1 MVRYIERLLAF
12 LRFVFKMITPS
23 YSATATER
31 VLPRM
36 ALDFTT
42 ASLDSRVTV
51 TRALNT
57 ATAVNSSGFIAVVN
71 ANLPRFDYN
80 PVTLACKG
88 LLIEEARTNILTYS
102 AQLENA
108 AWTRLNATVT
118 ADAAVSPDGGTNADK
133 LIGTAGLANIAV
145 FQSPALTAS
154 TAYTE
159 TVYAKKAEWSWVAL
173 EIRGESADAIQAWFN
188 LNTGA
193 VGTIVGAGTA
203 TITDAG
209 NGWYRCSLTRT
220 MGATTTSPRVRIYPT
235 NANTLFSTG
244 DGTSGIFAWGAQL
257 EAGAFATSYIPTTTT
272 SLTRNAD
279 VVSMTGTN
287 FSDWYNAS
295 EGTFVASGYS
305 VYSVVGANPLIYAS
319 DGTENNYL
327 RLLANNVSSSTVNVS
342 GVAQA
347 NFSFG
352 SPTVNSA
359 INDYVLA
366 YKLNSFCAAYNSST
380 GTDVSGTLP
389 VVDRLQIGQRAS
401 GTLMSGTIKRIYYYN
416 IRLTNNECLT
426 LSQRSIRGA

>member
-1 MVRYIERLLAF
+1 
-12 LRFVFKMITPS
+12 MITPS

-57 ATAVNSSGFIAVVN
+57 ATAINSSGFVAVVN

-102 AQLENA
+102 EQFDNA
-108 AWTRLNATVT
+108 AWAKSNVTVSANNT
-118 ADAAVSPDGGTNADK
+118 TSPDGTLNADK
-133 LIGTAGLANIAV
+133 LVVTNAGTNANCN
-145 FQSPALTAS
+145 QSPALTAS

-159 TVYAKKAEWSWVAL
+159 TVYAKKAEWGWVAL
-173 EIRGESADAIQAWFN
+173 EIRGESIDAIQAWFN

-220 MGATTTSPRVRIYPT
+220 MGLTTTSPRVRVYPT
-235 NANTLFSTG
+235 NANVLFSTG
-244 DGTSGIFAWGAQL
+244 DGTSGIFVWGAQL
-257 EAGAFATSYIPTTTT
+257 EVGAFATSYITTVAA
-272 SLTRNAD
+272 SVTRNAD

-287 FSDWYNAS
+287 FSSWYSPGNGVFQIAATPMVVT
-295 EGTFVASGYS
+295 GTR
-305 VYSVVGANPLIYAS
+305 PLAQA
-319 DGTENNYL
+319 DDNT
-327 RLLANNVSSSTVNVS
+327 ANNIITLRQNITDPELYIIS
-342 GVAQA
+342 G
-347 NFSFG
+347 G
-352 SPTVNSA
+352 SPQAQIDAGTVVAN
-359 INDYVLA
+359 IA
-366 YKLNSFCAAYNSST
+366 YKLSGAWATNNCAAAQN
-380 GTDVSGTLP
+380 GGAVATDVAATIPTPTQLRIGFDGTNYGNLWMAKVNYWP
-389 VVDRLQIGQRAS
+389 QR
-401 GTLMSGTIKRIYYYN
+401 I
-416 IRLTNNECLT
+416 TNPEV
-426 LSQRSIRGA
+426 SAFSK

>member
-1 MVRYIERLLAF
+1 
-12 LRFVFKMITPS
+12 
-23 YSATATER
+23 
-31 VLPRM
+31 M

-57 ATAVNSSGFIAVVN
+57 ATAINSSGFVAVVN

-102 AQLENA
+102 AQFENV
-108 AWTRLNATVT
+108 AWSKLNATVT
-118 ADAAVSPDGGTNADK
+118 ADATTSPDGTTNADK
-133 LIGTAGLANIAV
+133 LVGTAGLANIAV

-159 TVYAKKAEWSWVAL
+159 TVYAKKAEWSWLAL
-173 EIRGESADAIQAWFN
+173 EIRGESIDAVQAWFN

-220 MGATTTSPRVRIYPT
+220 TGLTTTSPRVRVYPT
-235 NANTLFSTG
+235 NANAAFSTG

-279 VVSMTGTN
+279 QVVMTGTN

-295 EGTFVASGYS
+295 QSTLMTEASTFSNAATDKFVANINNNGFPNRILMNFTASNNFSASLVSNSVSQVSGTNGVAAALNTPIKMCFATKLDS
-305 VYSVVGANPLIYAS
+305 FAFSQ
-319 DGTENNYL
+319 
-327 RLLANNVSSSTVNVS
+327 S
-342 GVAQA
+342 GVA
-347 NFSFG
+347 
-352 SPTVNSA
+352 PT
-359 INDYVLA
+359 
-366 YKLNSFCAAYNSST
+366 
-380 GTDVSGTLP
+380 TDNLGVMP
-389 VVDRLQIGQRAS
+389 VTVDRLWIGSAFTSAFLNGHMRQIKYWPQRLINAETQAFS
-401 GTLMSGTIKRIYYYN
+401 K
-416 IRLTNNECLT
+416 
-426 LSQRSIRGA
+426 